1 MSVPMVVF
9 DMDGVLVDPT
19 RTFRLAL
26 IETVRHFTG
35 IEVAPEDVVR
45 IKNEGGYNDNSAIA
59 MLYVREAEVDASL
72 DEVRQYGR
80 KLYWGENADG
90 LIRNERGLAEDGL
103 LERLSQTHR
112 LAIFTGRG
120 MPAALHSLRRFY
132 PGIVFDP
139 IMTHEQCANLKP
151 APDGLLN
158 ILRQAPGAEM
168 TMVGDNIDDCKA
180 ANGAG
185 ARFVGIVQP
194 SAPRAEET
202 ARLFRELGAVAVID
216 TVNAIERWL
225 R

>member
-1 MSVPMVVF
+1 MSVSMVIF
-9 DMDGVLVDPT
+9 DMDGVLIDPT

-35 IEVAPEDVVR
+35 IEIASEDIAR

-59 MLYVREAEVDASL
+59 MLYVREAGVDASS

-90 LIRNERGLAEDGL
+90 MIRNERRLAEDGL
-103 LERLSQTHR
+103 LERLSATYR
-112 LAIFTGRG
+112 LGIFTGRA
-120 MPAALHSLRRFY
+120 MPAAMHSLRRFY
-132 PGIVFDP
+132 PGIAFDP
-139 IMTHEQCANLKP
+139 IVTSEQCANLKP

-158 ILRQAPGAEM
+158 ILQRIPDAAL

-185 ARFVGIVQP
+185 ARFVGIVHP
-194 SAPRAEET
+194 SAPRAAET
-202 ARLFRELGAVAVID
+202 ARLFRELGAAAVVD
-216 TVNAIERWL
+216 TVNDIERRL
-225 R
+225 Q

>member
-1 MSVPMVVF
+1 MSAPMVVF

-35 IEVAPEDVVR
+35 IEIAPEDVVR
-45 IKNEGGYNDNSAIA
+45 IKNEGGYNDNSEIA
-59 MLYVREAEVDASL
+59 MLYVREAGVDASL
-72 DEVRQYGR
+72 DEVRRYGR
-80 KLYWGENADG
+80 NLYWGKNADG
-90 LIRNERGLAEDGL
+90 MILNERWLVKDGL
-103 LERLSQTHR
+103 LERLSKTHR

-120 MPAALHSLRRFY
+120 MPAAAHSLRRFC
-132 PGIVFDP
+132 PEILFDP
-139 IMTHEQCANLKP
+139 IMTNEQCANLKP

-158 ILRQAPGAEM
+158 ILQQAPGAAL

-185 ARFVGIVQP
+185 VRFVGIAHP
-194 SAPRAEET
+194 SAPRAEDT

-216 TVNAIERWL
+216 TVNDIERLL